1 MDALLRF
8 PSPNPQTFREEPK
21 LLALHVFLGDG
32 PLTDGLGMPLGI
44 EVGSLLGGRPD
55 IRFMAEMT

>member
-1 MDALLRF
+1 MRWSF
-8 PSPNPQTFREEPK
+8 